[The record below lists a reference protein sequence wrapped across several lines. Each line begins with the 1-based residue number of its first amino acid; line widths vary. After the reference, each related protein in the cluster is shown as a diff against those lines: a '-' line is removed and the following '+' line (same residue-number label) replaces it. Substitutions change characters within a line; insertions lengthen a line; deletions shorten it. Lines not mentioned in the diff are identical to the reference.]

1 MVARANIRR
10 TRVAVEST
18 FGTDA
23 TGSIGNL
30 EDIRITQVDT
40 PREAQEFIE
49 DARTRSKRVLAPA
62 SQLGWRRGSLTVG
75 GQLVSTGVEY
85 NAAATPAQDSL
96 SKVFKAIAGGQY
108 SAAGSLVASGASATG
123 VTVTGGEGDNF
134 PEGSLAAVETA
145 VGSGLYVCVPIDTRS
160 TDALTFAHSLGFT
173 PAVNAKVLNCDLI
186 YETDQPATSLQWL
199 CEGEGGAGSRDD
211 IFLYVGCQGNLGITW
226 PLGGE
231 VTWTSSQMFTDR
243 IHDDEIATPQGG
255 AAMSIYTLPGS
266 APIIARAGSIV
277 FSPTSG
283 TLRTLPGISDFT
295 FDPAITWQEVTSF
308 NGVEGR
314 SGFER
319 VVGQPMASITL
330 PRSEAAETYKDAMEA
345 GTTYRLVAQAGRASG
360 RMLCLYLPTVQIVGI
375 APVNKNG
382 LEYVTLQLKCLP
394 NATLTDQSTDILRA
408 PWYLGR
414 F

>member
-30 EDIRITQVDT
+30 EDIRITQVET

-85 NAAATPAQDSL
+85 NASATPAQDAL
-96 SKVFKAIAGGQY
+96 SKVLKAIAGGQY

-123 VTVTGGEGDNF
+123 VTVTATQGSRF
-134 PEGSLAAVETA
+134 PEGAICAVETGVA
-145 VGSGLYVCVPIDTRS
+145 SGLFVVAPIDTRS
-160 TDALTFAHSLGFT
+160 TDAITFSHSLGFT
-173 PAVNAKVLNCDLI
+173 PAVGAKVINCDLI
-186 YETDQPATSLQWL
+186 FETDQPATSLQWL

-231 VTWTSSQMFTDR
+231 VVWTSAQNFTDR

-255 AAMSIYTLPGS
+255 AVMSIYTLPGS

-308 NGVEGR
+308 NGVQGR
-314 SGFER
+314 SGWER

-345 GTTYRLVAQAGRASG
+345 GTTYRLCAQAGQASG

-375 APVNKNG
+375 APANKNG
-382 LEYVTLQLKCLP
+382 LEYVTLSLKCLP
-394 NATLTDQSTDILRA
+394 NATLTDQSTDQLRA